1 MVKAVRLEGFRQNQ
15 SGGNGN
21 QMFRKLNDTSSFKYF
36 KALHP
41 NVYKYMPYL
50 QIPIWGLQN
59 TGKRWHYRLEN
70 DAHGEVVVKAE
81 LGQWL
86 RESSHGV
93 LGSVQNQKR
102 QHPAEAAIDDPSK
115 LMRNQPGKARAL
127 KFSISDTQH
136 GIGFRTLSQRLAYC
150 SPLCLLITLH
160 MG

>member
-1 MVKAVRLEGFRQNQ
+1 MVTAVRLEGFWQNQ

-41 NVYKYMPYL
+41 NVYKCMPYL

-59 TGKRWHYRLEN
+59 TGKRWHYSLEN

-93 LGSVQNQKR
+93 LGSVQDQKR
-102 QHPAEAAIDDPSK
+102 QHPTEAAIDDPSK

-127 KFSISDTQH
+127 KFSISGTQH
-136 GIGFRTLSQRLAYC
+136 GMGFRILLLNSLLTAI
-150 SPLCLLITLH
+150 LCVC
-160 MG
+160 